1 MIQRDRRDDGQ
12 VTVAVIGFAMII
24 LLLFAVVVSGSR
36 VFLGQRDLAAA
47 ADSAAASAAQAVSEP
62 AVYGD
67 LPGTDLPIDPTA
79 ARARV
84 AEYVALAGLAMS
96 FDDFA
101 VVDVT
106 VSGAAVSVTFAAR
119 APMPYGGM
127 LSEDWDG
134 GYPIRATATAHSPF
148 ASSG

>member
-1 MIQRDRRDDGQ
+1 MIPRDRRDDGQ
-12 VTVAVIGFAMII
+12 VTIAIIGFAMIV

-67 LPGTDLPIDPTA
+67 VSAAELPIDPAGAQT
-79 ARARV
+79 RV
-84 AEYVALAGLAMS
+84 AEYVALAGLADY
-96 FDDFA
+96 FDEFA
-101 VVDVT
+101 VVAVT
-106 VSGAAVSVTFAAR
+106 VSGVTVSVTFSAR

-127 LSEDWDG
+127 LSDDWQG
-134 GYPIRATATAHSPF
+134 GYPITATATAHSPF
-148 ASSG
+148 TT

>member
-1 MIQRDRRDDGQ
+1 MIPRDRREEGQ
-12 VTVAVIGFAMII
+12 VTVAVLGFAMIV

-67 LPGTDLPIDPTA
+67 AAGAELPIDPVA
-79 ARARV
+79 AQARV
-84 AEYVALAGLAMS
+84 AEYVALAGLVDH

-101 VVDVT
+101 VVAVT
-106 VSGAAVSVTFAAR
+106 VSGSTVSVTFTAR

-127 LSEDWDG
+127 LSKEWEG
-134 GYPIRATATAHSPF
+134 GYPITATATAHSPF
-148 ASSG
+148 TT